1 MSSPV
6 TATIWLISTGPR
18 FGASQTEFQVLFS
31 HSYLYFKMENLKLLQ
46 RLAVF
51 DVTSRMSLMLVLI
64 NSGLDVITGGSV
76 RYYEIMIEINY

>member
-1 MSSPV
+1 
-6 TATIWLISTGPR
+6 
-18 FGASQTEFQVLFS
+18 
-31 HSYLYFKMENLKLLQ
+31 MENLKLLQ
-46 RLAVF
+46 SLAVF

>member
-1 MSSPV
+1 
-6 TATIWLISTGPR
+6 
-18 FGASQTEFQVLFS
+18 
-31 HSYLYFKMENLKLLQ
+31 MENLKLLQ

-76 RYYEIMIEINY
+76 RYYEIMIEINYRIDVTRSQ

>member
-1 MSSPV
+1 
-6 TATIWLISTGPR
+6 
-18 FGASQTEFQVLFS
+18 
-31 HSYLYFKMENLKLLQ
+31 MENLKLLQ

-64 NSGLDVITGGSV
+64 NSGLDVITVYTV